1 MTSFVRFRNRVEAG
15 RRLANA
21 LREYANR
28 QDVLILALPRGG
40 VPVGYEVAK
49 ALDAP
54 LDIFLVRKL
63 GVPGG
68 EELAMGAIAS
78 GGVKV
83 LNEEVIRLEGISD
96 RAIESVYEKELE
108 ELRRR
113 ELAYRGNSAPQQIR
127 DMTVIL
133 VDDGIA
139 TGSTMRAA
147 VTALR
152 RQRPSKL
159 IVAVPTAPRSS
170 CVALQLAADDVVV
183 VMTPEPFFAVSQSYD
198 IFGQTSDEEVRELFE
213 RSKRRVKGSSE
224 HSSSDSSHDRKP

>member
-1 MTSFVRFRNRVEAG
+1 MTNFVRFRGRVEAG
-15 RRLANA
+15 RMLAKA
-21 LREYANR
+21 LRDYVNR

-40 VPVGYEVAK
+40 VPVAYEVAK

-83 LNEEVIRLEGISD
+83 LNQEVIKMEGISD
-96 RAIESVYEKELE
+96 REIESVYAKEQE
-108 ELRRR
+108 ELKRR
-113 ELAYRGNSAPQQIR
+113 ELAYRGNAAPLQIR
-127 DMTVIL
+127 DKTVIL

-159 IVAVPTAPRSS
+159 IVAVPTAPLSS
-170 CVALQLAADDVVV
+170 CAALRLVADEVVA
-183 VMTPEPFFAVSQSYD
+183 VMTPEPFFAVSQSYE

-213 RSKRRVKGSSE
+213 RSKRRFKGSGD
-224 HSSSDSSHDRKP
+224 HSSTD

>member
-1 MTSFVRFRNRVEAG
+1 MSNFVRFRDRVEAG
-15 RRLANA
+15 RMLANA
-21 LREYANR
+21 LRDYANR

-78 GGVKV
+78 GDVKV
-83 LNEEVIRLEGISD
+83 LNEEVIKMEGISD
-96 RAIESVYEKELE
+96 RDIEFVYAKERE

-113 ELAYRGNSAPQQIR
+113 ELAYRGNAAAPQIR
-127 DMTVIL
+127 DKTVIL

-170 CVALQLAADDVVV
+170 CAVLRLLADEVVA
-183 VMTPEPFFAVSQSYD
+183 VMTPEPFFAVSQSYES
-198 IFGQTSDEEVRELFE
+198 FGQTSDEEVRELFE
-213 RSKRRVKGSSE
+213 RSKRRF
-224 HSSSDSSHDRKP
+224 

>member
-1 MTSFVRFRNRVEAG
+1 MSNFVRFRDRVEAG
-15 RRLANA
+15 RMLANA
-21 LREYANR
+21 LRDYANR

-49 ALDAP
+49 ALGAP

-78 GGVKV
+78 GDIKV
-83 LNEEVIRLEGISD
+83 LNEEVIRMEGISD
-96 RAIESVYEKELE
+96 HDIESVYARERE

-113 ELAYRGNSAPQQIR
+113 ELAYRGHAAPPQIR
-127 DMTVIL
+127 DKTVIL

-170 CVALQLAADDVVV
+170 CAALRSLADEVVA
-183 VMTPEPFFAVSQSYD
+183 VMTPEPFFAVSQSYE

-213 RSKRRVKGSSE
+213 RSKRRFKA
-224 HSSSDSSHDRKP
+224 

>member
-1 MTSFVRFRNRVEAG
+1 MTNFARFRDRVEAG
-15 RRLANA
+15 RMLAKA
-21 LREYANR
+21 LRDYVNR

-40 VPVGYEVAK
+40 LPVAYEVAK

-83 LNEEVIRLEGISD
+83 LNQEVIKMEGISD
-96 RAIESVYEKELE
+96 REIESVYAKEQE
-108 ELRRR
+108 ELKRR
-113 ELAYRGNSAPQQIR
+113 ELAYRGNAAPLQIR
-127 DMTVIL
+127 DKTVIL

-159 IVAVPTAPRSS
+159 MVAVPTAPRSS
-170 CVALQLAADDVVV
+170 CAALRLVADEVVA
-183 VMTPEPFFAVSQSYD
+183 VMTPEPFFAVSQSYET
-198 IFGQTSDEEVRELFE
+198 FGQTSDEEVRELFE
-213 RSKRRVKGSSE
+213 RSKRRFT
-224 HSSSDSSHDRKP
+224 P

>member
-1 MTSFVRFRNRVEAG
+1 MTNFVRFRDRVEAG
-15 RRLANA
+15 RMLAKA
-21 LREYANR
+21 LRDYVNR

-40 VPVGYEVAK
+40 VPVAYEVAK

-83 LNEEVIRLEGISD
+83 LNQEVIKMEGISD
-96 RAIESVYEKELE
+96 REIESVYAKEQE
-108 ELRRR
+108 ELKRR
-113 ELAYRGNSAPQQIR
+113 ELAYRGNAPPLQIR
-127 DMTVIL
+127 DKTVIL

-170 CVALQLAADDVVV
+170 CAALRLVADEVVA
-183 VMTPEPFFAVSQSYD
+183 VMTPEPFFAVSQSYE

-213 RSKRRVKGSSE
+213 RSKRRFRGSGD
-224 HSSSDSSHDRKP
+224 HSSSD

>member
-1 MTSFVRFRNRVEAG
+1 MTNFVRFRDRVEAG
-15 RRLANA
+15 RMLAKA
-21 LREYANR
+21 LRDYVNR

-40 VPVGYEVAK
+40 VPVAYEVAK

-83 LNEEVIRLEGISD
+83 LNQEVIKMEGISD
-96 RAIESVYEKELE
+96 REIESVYAKEQE
-108 ELRRR
+108 ELKRR
-113 ELAYRGNSAPQQIR
+113 ELAYRGNAAPLQIR
-127 DMTVIL
+127 DKTVIL

-170 CVALQLAADDVVV
+170 CAALRLVADEVVA
-183 VMTPEPFFAVSQSYD
+183 VMTPEPFFAVSQSYE

-213 RSKRRVKGSSE
+213 RSKRRFKGSGGINT
-224 HSSSDSSHDRKP
+224 HQ

>member
-1 MTSFVRFRNRVEAG
+1 MGFAGQRAGISENAGERMTSFVRFRDRVEAG
-15 RRLANA
+15 RMLANA

-28 QDVLILALPRGG
+28 QDILILALPRGG

-83 LNEEVIRLEGISD
+83 LNEEVIRMEGISD
-96 RAIESVYEKELE
+96 RVIESVYAKELE

-113 ELAYRGNSAPQQIR
+113 ELAYRGNAGPPQIR
-127 DMTVIL
+127 DKTVRL

-139 TGSTMRAA
+139 TGSTIRAA

-152 RQRPSKL
+152 RQHPTIL
-159 IVAVPTAPRSS
+159 LVGVPTAPVSS
-170 CVALQLAADDVVV
+170 CAALRLVTD
-183 VMTPEPFFAVSQSYD
+183 
-198 IFGQTSDEEVRELFE
+198 
-213 RSKRRVKGSSE
+213 
-224 HSSSDSSHDRKP
+224 